1 MSNKLHLQSLVRNF
15 GNVCALDS
23 FSLEIKKGELL
34 SLLGPSGCGKTTA
47 LRIIAGLDRQ
57 DSGEVLVDGMDIS
70 NTPANRRNM
79 GMVFQQYSLF
89 PNLTAT
95 ENIAFGLSVRGF
107 SLENQR
113 KRSNELL
120 EMIGL
125 QNFGNRF
132 PHQLSG
138 GQQQRIALARALAF
152 GPEILL
158 LDEPLSALDAQVRV
172 QIREEIRR
180 IQINFGIT
188 TIFVTHDQEE
198 AMAISDR
205 VAVMNHG
212 RLEQVDNPGSL
223 YNSPKSSFVASFVG
237 STNRLPGELNSKGE
251 VRVLKQKVA
260 ISQNSDFERKSERV
274 SVLVRPEDLK
284 VVSRKDEFAT
294 HGIVSF
300 KSFLGPSSTIGI
312 IVEGLPLVH
321 VYMDSKEC
329 KEINVGDEI
338 SFIINTNV
346 VMVGNID
353 K

>member
-120 EMIGL
+120 EMVGL
-125 QNFGNRF
+125 QNFGNKI
-132 PHQLSG
+132 G
-138 GQQQRIALARALAF
+138 RA
-152 GPEILL
+152 
-158 LDEPLSALDAQVRV
+158 
-172 QIREEIRR
+172 
-180 IQINFGIT
+180 
-188 TIFVTHDQEE
+188 
-198 AMAISDR
+198 
-205 VAVMNHG
+205 
-212 RLEQVDNPGSL
+212 
-223 YNSPKSSFVASFVG
+223 
-237 STNRLPGELNSKGE
+237 
-251 VRVLKQKVA
+251 
-260 ISQNSDFERKSERV
+260 
-274 SVLVRPEDLK
+274 
-284 VVSRKDEFAT
+284 
-294 HGIVSF
+294 
-300 KSFLGPSSTIGI
+300 
-312 IVEGLPLVH
+312 H
-321 VYMDSKEC
+321 V
-329 KEINVGDEI
+329 
-338 SFIINTNV
+338 
-346 VMVGNID
+346 
-353 K
+353 